1 MSEAQQGKPEEE
13 LVSLNADDLDVEEL
27 DEQDL
32 EEAAGGCWDMTCG
45 TNKSFEEQQSFSS
58 E

>member
-1 MSEAQQGKPEEE
+1 MSEAQGKPEDE

-27 DEQDL
+27 DDQAL

-45 TNKSFEEQQSFSS
+45 TNSRNYSDDQPM
-58 E
+58 

>member
-1 MSEAQQGKPEEE
+1 MSEANQGKPEDE

-27 DEQDL
+27 NDQDL

-45 TNKSFEEQQSFSS
+45 SNSSFEEQRAV
-58 E
+58 

>member
-1 MSEAQQGKPEEE
+1 MSEANQGKPEDE

-27 DEQDL
+27 DDQSL

-45 TNKSFEEQQSFSS
+45 TNKSFEEQQSIQ
-58 E
+58 